1 MEAVV
6 SKWGS
11 SYGVRIPKLLAKHL
25 DISNGDKLSLK
36 IKGDELIMRK
46 RKTTKQIFEE
56 FYGKP
61 YAEISETDLGIADEI
76 DWGEDVGGEIIR

>member
-6 SKWGS
+6 SKWRS

-25 DISNGDKLSLK
+25 NISSGDKLSLK
-36 IKGDELIMRK
+36 VNGDELIMRK

-61 YAEISETDLGIADEI
+61 YAEISEIDLGTEKEV
-76 DWGEDVGGEIIR
+76 DWGDEVGGEIVR